1 MSTAA
6 RSGPRRR
13 DARRLR
19 AFKMSTEQHVLK
31 RRPPFAMAL
40 AISLGAAGALV
51 LSGPQVLSPLA
62 AASAQQERAGA
73 GTHGSEGHGG
83 GALGRPG
90 GSSGSGGPGGVGGQ
104 FGAGSESHGLGGGG
118 HSGYGYWGGRHVPEG
133 PGENP
138 NEPPADDGNGAA
150 TPPSSNTAVRGGG
163 YGAYSGTVGEGR
175 CDNVGALASNPMLR
189 ITGEN
194 LGRLTQ
200 VAAMLSPQFDP
211 EKATS
216 ASSPIYAIA
225 VYQEEL
231 ENAKPDLVRA
241 GTYLGAVARVRV
253 TSTLVERANA
263 FLCVP
268 TDAALDQ
275 AIAAIAE
282 KQRESRKK

>member
-1 MSTAA
+1 M
-6 RSGPRRR
+6 R
-13 DARRLR
+13 
-19 AFKMSTEQHVLK
+19 TEGRGKKGGIPL
-31 RRPPFAMAL
+31 AMAL
-40 AISLGAAGALV
+40 AVSLGAAGALV

-83 GALGRPG
+83 GAPGQPG
-90 GSSGSGGPGGVGGQ
+90 GSTGAGGPGGVGGQ

-133 PGENP
+133 PGDNP
-138 NEPPADDGNGAA
+138 GEPPAEGSNGT
-150 TPPSSNTAVRGGG
+150 TPPSSDTVVRGGG

-175 CDNVGALASNPMLR
+175 CDNVGALAANPMLR
-189 ITGEN
+189 ITGAN

-200 VAAMLSPQFDP
+200 VAAMLSPDFDP
-211 EKATS
+211 EKAAS
-216 ASSPIYAIA
+216 ATSPIYAIA

-241 GTYLGAVARVRV
+241 GTYLGTVARVRV

-268 TDAALDQ
+268 TDAAVDQ

-282 KQRESRKK
+282 KQRESLNK